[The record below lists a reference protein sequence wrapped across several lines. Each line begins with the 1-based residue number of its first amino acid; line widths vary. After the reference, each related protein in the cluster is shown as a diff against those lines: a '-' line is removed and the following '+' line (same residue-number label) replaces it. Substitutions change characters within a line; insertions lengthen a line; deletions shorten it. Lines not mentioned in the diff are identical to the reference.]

1 MELEQKL
8 VKVESLIGILFEKYK
23 QNLTKEDRELVDEY
37 LYDQGEYEEAISML
51 LAGLKYKNISL
62 TEDDQ
67 KKVNEIYS
75 LMGIA
80 KD

>member
-8 VKVESLIGILFEKYK
+8 SKVESLVGILFEKYK
-23 QNLTKEDRELVDEY
+23 QNLTEEDRDLTHEY

-51 LAGLKYKNISL
+51 IAGLKYKNISL
-62 TEDDQ
+62 SEDE
-67 KKVNEIYS
+67 KKIVNEIYS

-80 KD
+80 QS

>member
-8 VKVESLIGILFEKYK
+8 VKIKSLISTLFEKYK
-23 QNLTKEDRELVDEY
+23 QNLTEEDRNLTDEY
-37 LYDQGEYEEAISML
+37 LYDQGEYGEAMSML
-51 LAGLKYKNISL
+51 LAGLKYQNISL
-62 TEDDQ
+62 TKDDK

-80 KD
+80 RD